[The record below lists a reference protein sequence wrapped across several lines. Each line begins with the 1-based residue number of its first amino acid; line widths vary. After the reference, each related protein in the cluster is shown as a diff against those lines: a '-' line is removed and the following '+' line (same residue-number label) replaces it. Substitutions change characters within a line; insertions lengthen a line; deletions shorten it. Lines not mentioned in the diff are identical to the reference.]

1 MQNHSIDTRRASI
14 IAVPVAALSAAGC
27 GKENSSSST
36 TTSPSTTTAPVTS
49 TTTSLSATT
58 PTPTSTPSDRTSV
71 TVYLISGEALGAAGR
86 SGVAA
91 TPARS
96 AMEELVK
103 GPSESDISAGLS
115 TAIPTGTRLLGI
127 DIASGIATV
136 DLSNEFG
143 SGGGSLSMQE
153 RVAQVV
159 FTLTQ
164 FPTVQKVPFR
174 IDGSP
179 ATALGGEGVMV
190 DTPQARADWESMTPA
205 ILLESPLPGAQLTSP
220 FQITGTFKQTI
231 TFTGAARG
239 TATLR
244 VFERSAEDGSKIN
257 VVSIPVTI

>member
-1 MQNHSIDTRRASI
+1 
-14 IAVPVAALSAAGC
+14 
-27 GKENSSSST
+27 
-36 TTSPSTTTAPVTS
+36 
-49 TTTSLSATT
+49 
-58 PTPTSTPSDRTSV
+58 
-71 TVYLISGEALGAAGR
+71 
-86 SGVAA
+86 
-91 TPARS
+91 
-96 AMEELVK
+96 MEELVK

-164 FPTVQKVPFR
+164 FPTVQKVSFR

-257 VVSIPVTI
+257 VVSVPVTI